1 MSHLRCAI
9 GKNSLLALGCKVS
22 TDWVKHDKAVNGID
36 DTINLTASAMLSPK
50 EKFEFRVTGCELY
63 RPLPN

>member
-22 TDWVKHDKAVNGID
+22 TDWVKHDKAVNLID
-36 DTINLTASAMLSPK
+36 DGINRNASAVLSPK
-50 EKFEFRVTGCELY
+50 EKFELRVTGCELY
-63 RPLPN
+63 RPLPD